1 MASFSP
7 IITERKL
14 RRFGVL
20 DLEWVPGEVLPM
32 PERTRLVID
41 GIHDELVVNLP
52 PRKTRTSPLV
62 LRLAGYYDQQPVDEE
77 GGDPVMAERY
87 EVFKTVKDLVEF
99 MLVREHR
106 GMWFYAHAGGLSDME
121 FVLDELLN
129 QIKEE
134 LASSRSHVTF
144 GPGGERLEETVKA
157 SDKKGVAWTIKASF
171 SGSSAILIHVSRGKH
186 TWHFVDS
193 YWLFRDKLSKIGE
206 SIGIKKVDED
216 KRRTPEETRRYYA
229 ETPLSALIPYNK
241 VDCEILWKAVQK
253 FEEEVVALGG
263 QLQQTIASTAMNLFR
278 RAYLKQTIYTSEVGN
293 RIAMKSYYA
302 SRVEVHERDAFT
314 LFNIFDINSSFP
326 YSMTFPLPGNL
337 MGMSTRLPDED
348 SDNCLY
354 VADVTIEVPDMPVP
368 PLPFRTP
375 EDSRVFFPTGRWRSW
390 FTSVDIRLA
399 LREGC
404 KIHKVH
410 ECYQYEPF
418 LDFARYAQ
426 EIYAL
431 RLASKT
437 PFRKLLL
444 KYLLNSLYGKAAESL
459 LKQEMLINPSE
470 DELDREKLQM
480 LQPGVWLRE
489 KEVAISH
496 RHVIVSSIITALS
509 RRHLFDYAKM
519 CTEQRKPM
527 LYCDSITGDRTVV
540 LKSPEG
546 RIVIDPVESVW
557 GSRGKDVVVHHGEKE
572 SCVLGE
578 GWSALAKSEEGVE
591 GWFPLTKLIRH
602 KTTKILSLLS
612 TKRGQVHVTED
623 HSIMVGGVE
632 VKPDEFVVKHLQFDT
647 VSAPVP
653 VVADRL
659 DLFEYVRDFR
669 RVLPGSVLHGGE
681 VVNFFR
687 VDSTGEWVE
696 FVNFRGNLQAVKRY
710 YDKGSEDFRRLLR
723 ILGAFISEGSSSLRG
738 LTTDTR
744 DMFSLCQNNEAWL
757 SALSDDLKAITR
769 GVTLTGPSWSEG
781 SQVFYLR
788 SGAGMLPSLFGTL
801 GGIYGSLGRKLPS
814 FVYELSESDFKVFWD
829 KMVEGDGTVEAGG
842 MPSYTTSSQHLA
854 AGLSYLLSQ
863 HGKEHSIHYRPSKG
877 SYTLRLRPAGTERQ
891 RWTILA
897 EKSPVEGYVYDLEVE
912 GAHTFVD
919 GVGRVLLHN
928 TDSVATRATLP
939 TGDKLGQM
947 KLEKKMSWAEFVAP
961 KIYRGE
967 GEELKDGLWKKVKLA
982 KAKGFSLGKF
992 EDQLEILGRVI
1003 DGEQIGVQTMVRMR
1017 ELYRS
1022 VGDGPIETAPYEQL
1036 VIKALTQR
1044 MLSKRYAYPDGKTR
1058 AWTVAEITS
1067 GDFQAKGFDFD
1078 EKFLETLD
1086 TTTRAMLAS
1095 AV

>member
-7 IITERKL
+7 ITTERKL
-14 RRFGVL
+14 RHFGVL
-20 DLEWVPGEVLPM
+20 DLEWVPGEVLPA

-41 GIHDELVVNLP
+41 GLRDELVVNLP
-52 PRKTRTSPLV
+52 PKKTRTSPLV
-62 LRLAGYYDQQPVDEE
+62 LRLAGYYDQQPVNEE
-77 GGDPVMAERY
+77 DSDPVMAERY
-87 EVFKTVKDLVEF
+87 EVFKTVAELVEF

-134 LASSRSHVTF
+134 LASSRSKVAF
-144 GPGGERLEETVKA
+144 SPSGDRLEETVRA

-229 ETPLSALIPYNK
+229 ETPLSTLIPYNK

-302 SRVEVHERDAFT
+302 SRVEVHERDALDFD
-314 LFNIFDINSSFP
+314 IFDINSSFP

-337 MGMSTRLPDED
+337 IGMSTCLPDED

-390 FTSVDIRLA
+390 FTSTDIRLA

-404 KIHKVH
+404 KLHKVH

-418 LDFARYAQ
+418 LDFGRYAQ

-459 LKQEMLINPSE
+459 LKQEMLINPPE
-470 DELDREKLQM
+470 EELDREKLQM
-480 LQPGVWLRE
+480 LQPGVWLQE

-496 RHVIVSSIITALS
+496 RHVIVSSIITSLS

-519 CTEQRKPM
+519 CTEQKKPM
-527 LYCDSITGDRTVV
+527 LYCD
-540 LKSPEG
+540 
-546 RIVIDPVESVW
+546 
-557 GSRGKDVVVHHGEKE
+557 
-572 SCVLGE
+572 
-578 GWSALAKSEEGVE
+578 
-591 GWFPLTKLIRH
+591 
-602 KTTKILSLLS
+602 
-612 TKRGQVHVTED
+612 
-623 HSIMVGGVE
+623 
-632 VKPDEFVVKHLQFDT
+632 
-647 VSAPVP
+647 
-653 VVADRL
+653 
-659 DLFEYVRDFR
+659 
-669 RVLPGSVLHGGE
+669 
-681 VVNFFR
+681 
-687 VDSTGEWVE
+687 
-696 FVNFRGNLQAVKRY
+696 
-710 YDKGSEDFRRLLR
+710 
-723 ILGAFISEGSSSLRG
+723 
-738 LTTDTR
+738 
-744 DMFSLCQNNEAWL
+744 
-757 SALSDDLKAITR
+757 
-769 GVTLTGPSWSEG
+769 
-781 SQVFYLR
+781 
-788 SGAGMLPSLFGTL
+788 
-801 GGIYGSLGRKLPS
+801 
-814 FVYELSESDFKVFWD
+814 
-829 KMVEGDGTVEAGG
+829 
-842 MPSYTTSSQHLA
+842 
-854 AGLSYLLSQ
+854 
-863 HGKEHSIHYRPSKG
+863 
-877 SYTLRLRPAGTERQ
+877 
-891 RWTILA
+891 
-897 EKSPVEGYVYDLEVE
+897 
-912 GAHTFVD
+912 
-919 GVGRVLLHN
+919 

-939 TGDKLGQM
+939 TGDKLGQL

-1022 VGDGPIETAPYEQL
+1022 IGDGPIETAPYEQL

-1058 AWTVAEITS
+1058 AWTVGEITS

-1086 TTTRAMLAS
+1086 TTTRAMLAA